1 MTITVTYSGVLAPR
15 ASLRARIQ
23 RLETQMLAGPQVTCA
38 IRNLFTP
45 GEYRREMT
53 IPAGVTVVG
62 AEHRHAHLN
71 IISRGRVMVCTE
83 DGNSELV
90 APCVFESAPGT
101 KRVLH
106 ALEETVWTTVHA
118 NPDDETSM
126 AVLCERYTT
135 SPHTDLMEYRNV
147 IARKE
152 NIPCLGES

>member
-1 MTITVTYSGVLAPR
+1 MNIAVTYSGMLAPR
-15 ASLRARIQ
+15 AVRRAQIQ
-23 RLETQMLAGPQVTCA
+23 KLQAQMLAGPQVVCQV
-38 IRNLFTP
+38 RNLFTP

-71 IISRGRVMVCTE
+71 VISRGRILVCTE

-90 APCVFESAPGT
+90 APCVFESTPGT

-106 ALEETVWTTVHA
+106 ALEKTVWTTVHP

-135 SPHTDLMEYRNV
+135 SPHTDLMEYRNA
-147 IARKE
+147 IACKE
-152 NIPCLGES
+152 NSPCLGES